1 MLLIRL
7 DASGL
12 GHAKRFGVFA
22 SVPVGTAPRC
32 ESAGKPRKTGKA
44 TQHPSLAL
52 ANERSFRRC
61 RMHRCQRTQ
70 AAMPSQRRSRKP
82 ALGVEFAVRSAMP
95 KAQSARCLAGALRA
109 VNQQQGGCQ
118 VFWRKRAC
126 A

>member
-12 GHAKRFGVFA
+12 GRAKRFGVFA
-22 SVPVGTAPRC
+22 SVPAGTAPRC

-44 TQHPSLAL
+44 TQHPSRAL

-82 ALGVEFAVRSAMP
+82 ALGVEFTAGSAE
-95 KAQSARCLAGALRA
+95 S
-109 VNQQQGGCQ
+109 
-118 VFWRKRAC
+118 RKRGPPAV
-126 A
+126 